1 MKLRNILAL
10 LLTLAMVFSL
20 AACSAAGAGEATETA
35 ATEAPA
41 ATEETAATEAT
52 EAPSSEPVQ
61 LHAWAWLTNVDG
73 LYEAAAEYEQLTGIK
88 IELTVDTIAAADIL
102 TNLTTT
108 NESGDISSLP
118 DIILMQ
124 DTDAYK
130 NIANYPDLLYDVTS
144 YLDWSQVAEAK
155 AALTSKDGM
164 HYGIPFDSGS
174 SIAMYRTDIL
184 ESAGY
189 TIADLTDISWDR
201 LIEIGED
208 VYAKTGS
215 YLLSDAWEMILA
227 QMITST
233 GASLFNEDGSANIA
247 GNEAVIAAIETYQ
260 EAIDKHVI
268 YNASDWNDYVASFN
282 GGTVAAGVINGCWI
296 AMIVNAAADQAY
308 LWDATNLPNL
318 DGVSG
323 SAHGANYGGSS
334 WFVLNKS
341 ENADAAAKFLAYM
354 FDGEGM
360 NTYVDYMT
368 NTLGFITTYQPIVTS
383 GYYDSVDDG
392 YYSSGFWSTVAK
404 AAANAP
410 VFQTSI
416 MYGSAFSNITV
427 AMQEVLAGGD
437 ITTALDTAQANVDFE
452 FGG

>member
-144 YLDWSQVAEAK
+144 YLDWSQV
-155 AALTSKDGM
+155 TS
-164 HYGIPFDSGS
+164 
-174 SIAMYRTDIL
+174 
-184 ESAGY
+184 
-189 TIADLTDISWDR
+189 
-201 LIEIGED
+201 
-208 VYAKTGS
+208 
-215 YLLSDAWEMILA
+215 
-227 QMITST
+227 
-233 GASLFNEDGSANIA
+233 
-247 GNEAVIAAIETYQ
+247 
-260 EAIDKHVI
+260 
-268 YNASDWNDYVASFN
+268 
-282 GGTVAAGVINGCWI
+282 
-296 AMIVNAAADQAY
+296 
-308 LWDATNLPNL
+308 
-318 DGVSG
+318 
-323 SAHGANYGGSS
+323 
-334 WFVLNKS
+334 
-341 ENADAAAKFLAYM
+341 
-354 FDGEGM
+354 
-360 NTYVDYMT
+360 
-368 NTLGFITTYQPIVTS
+368 
-383 GYYDSVDDG
+383 
-392 YYSSGFWSTVAK
+392 
-404 AAANAP
+404 
-410 VFQTSI
+410 
-416 MYGSAFSNITV
+416 
-427 AMQEVLAGGD
+427 
-437 ITTALDTAQANVDFE
+437 
-452 FGG
+452 

>member
-20 AACSAAGAGEATETA
+20 AACSPAATAGTAATTTE

-41 ATEETAATEAT
+41 ATEAAAETQ
-52 EAPSSEPVQ
+52 APSTEPIQ
-61 LHAWAWLTNVDG
+61 LHAWAWLTNVDA
-73 LYEAAAEYEQLTGIK
+73 LYEAATEYEALTGIK

-102 TNLTTT
+102 TNITTT

-124 DTDAYK
+124 DTDSYK
-130 NIANYPDLLYDVTS
+130 NIANYPDLLYDVSS
-144 YLDWSQVAEAK
+144 YVDWSQVAEAK
-155 AALTSKDGM
+155 ASLTSKDGV

-208 VYAKTGS
+208 VYAKTGC

-233 GASLFNEDGSANIA
+233 GATLFNADGSANIA
-247 GNEAVIAAIETYQ
+247 GNEAVIAAIETYK

-296 AMIVNAAADQAY
+296 AMIVNAATDQAY
-308 LWDATNLPNL
+308 LWGATNLPNL
-318 DGVSG
+318 SSVSG

-354 FDGEGM
+354 YAGEGM
-360 NTYVDYMT
+360 NTFVDYMT
-368 NTLGFITTYQPIVTS
+368 NTLGFITTYQPVVTS

-404 AAANAP
+404 AAAAAP
-410 VFQTSI
+410 VFPTSV

-437 ITTALDTAQANVDFE
+437 ITTALDTAQSNVDFE

>member
-10 LLTLAMVFSL
+10 LLTLALIFSM
-20 AACSAAGAGEATETA
+20 AACSAATTETAQTTEATQAPTATETA
-35 ATEAPA
+35 
-41 ATEETAATEAT
+41 TEAT
-52 EAPSSEPVQ
+52 TSEPIQ

-102 TNLTTT
+102 TNITTT

-118 DIILMQ
+118 DVLLMQ
-124 DTDAYK
+124 DTDSFN
-130 NIANYPDLLYDVTS
+130 NIANYPDLFYDVSS
-144 YLDWSQVAEAK
+144 YVDWTQVAEAK
-155 AALTSKDGM
+155 ASLTSNNGM

-233 GASLFNEDGSANIA
+233 GATLFNADGSANIA
-247 GNEAVIAAIETYQ
+247 GNEAVIAAIETYK
-260 EAIDKHVI
+260 EAIDNHVI

-318 DGVSG
+318 STVSG
-323 SAHGANYGGSS
+323 SAHSTNYGGSS
-334 WFVLNKS
+334 WFVLNKC

-354 FDGEGM
+354 YAGEGM
-360 NTYVDYMT
+360 NTYADYMT
-368 NTLGFITTYQPIVTS
+368 NTLGFVTTYQPVVNS

-392 YYSSGFWSTVAK
+392 YYSSGFWTTVAK
-404 AAANAP
+404 AAAAAP
-410 VFQTSI
+410 IFPTSV
-416 MYGSAFSNITV
+416 MYTSTFNNITV
-427 AMQEVLAGGD
+427 AMQDVLAGGD

-452 FGG
+452 FGN